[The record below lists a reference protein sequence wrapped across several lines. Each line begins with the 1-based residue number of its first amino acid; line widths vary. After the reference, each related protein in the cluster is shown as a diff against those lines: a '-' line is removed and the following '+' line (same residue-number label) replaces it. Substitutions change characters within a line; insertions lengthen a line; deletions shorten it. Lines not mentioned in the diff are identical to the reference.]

1 MVVAG
6 EDGVRRLAEVPAVT
20 AQQRGVAAVPVSDLQ
35 IVVET
40 VPARLNVKVP
50 ALIYFH
56 TGSSMLTI
64 GYDSA
69 EIR

>member
-6 EDGVRRLAEVPAVT
+6 EDGVGRLTGVPAVA

-40 VPARLNVKVP
+40 VPARLDVKVP
-50 ALIYFH
+50 ELIYFH
-56 TGSSMLTI
+56 TGSLMLTI

-69 EIR
+69 EIG